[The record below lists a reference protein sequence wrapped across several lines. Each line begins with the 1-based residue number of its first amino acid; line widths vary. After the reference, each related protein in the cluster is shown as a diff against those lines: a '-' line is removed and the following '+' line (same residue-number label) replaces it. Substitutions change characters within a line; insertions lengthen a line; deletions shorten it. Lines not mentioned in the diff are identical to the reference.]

1 MPERISIEWLKRE
14 ARNRRN
20 ADVSKTLTQHLE
32 QLSREHGYKTY
43 AALRAEQKAL
53 Q

>member
-1 MPERISIEWLKRE
+1 MPKRISIEGLKRQ
-14 ARNRRN
+14 ARSRRN
-20 ADVSKTLTQHLE
+20 EDASKTLTQHLE
-32 QLSREHGYKTY
+32 ELSREHGYKTY